1 MSPLYEYHC
10 STCGKNTERLLPFEG
25 RDQVYCPNCGRRP
38 EIKMSTFSFKLYN
51 PFTKDGLGFN
61 TVYMSKQ
68 EEKERIRGNA
78 LRDD

>member
-1 MSPLYEYHC
+1 MALYEYFC
-10 STCGKNTERLLPFEG
+10 QACGADFERIRSYEG
-25 RDQVYCPNCGRRP
+25 RDLVSCPACGARVDR
-38 EIKMSTFSFKLYN
+38 KMSMFSWKQYN